1 MKIWYK
7 VTEIPED
14 VLLEWLLAFEPDQ
27 LQLLETDFKIQ
38 AIYQR
43 QRISLCTA
51 ANPGDAFRD
60 HLELFYL
67 NSKL

>member
-38 AIYQR
+38 SIYQR
-43 QRISLCTA
+43 QRIALSTA
-51 ANPGDAFRD
+51 ANPGDPFRD